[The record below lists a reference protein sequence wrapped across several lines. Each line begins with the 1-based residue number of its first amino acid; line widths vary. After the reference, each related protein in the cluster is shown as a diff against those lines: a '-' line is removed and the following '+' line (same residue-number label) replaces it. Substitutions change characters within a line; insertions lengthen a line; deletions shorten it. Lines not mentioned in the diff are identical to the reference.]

1 MLKKIWTHYFI
12 PQERNNHRA
21 TILKPNFL
29 LFFLILYIL
38 NQSVIK
44 TLIMVKPG
52 ILGYSSEITYQKVL
66 EQTNNE
72 RKKAGLSALQY
83 NSTLSLSAQKKAED
97 MFKNDYWA
105 HTSPQG
111 KTPWAFFATAGYKY
125 SVAGENLA
133 KDFYNTDSL
142 MKAWMNSP
150 THKAN
155 IVHTKYKEIGIAV
168 VNGTLGG
175 IKTTLVVQHFGTP
188 LVAVQPAPKNTA
200 KQLGAA
206 VEPEI
211 INEPI
216 NEPVLGAVPQVVP
229 PVDAVIGESY
239 ISNSKILI
247 SPLSL
252 SKILSSIIFILL
264 VIVLFID
271 GFVTIKNNTHR
282 LTGSTAGH
290 IGFLIFIFLLM
301 LYNQQGSIF

>member
-1 MLKKIWTHYFI
+1 VLKKIWTHYFI

-72 RKKAGLSALQY
+72 RKKAGLEALEY
-83 NSTLSLSAQKKAED
+83 NPTLSLSAQKKAED

-111 KTPWAFFATAGYKY
+111 KTPWTFFEAAGYRY

-155 IVHTKYKEIGIAV
+155 IVNFKYKEIGIAV

-175 IKTTLVVQHFGTP
+175 IKTTLIVQHFGTP
-188 LVAVQPAPKNTA
+188 LVAVQKAPQNTPQNTA
-200 KQLGAA
+200 KQLGVA

-211 INEPI
+211 V
-216 NEPVLGAVPQVVP
+216 NEPVLAAVVP
-229 PVDAVIGESY
+229 PADAVIE
-239 ISNSKILI
+239 NNNKLI
-247 SPLSL
+247 SPLAL
-252 SKILSSIIFILL
+252 SKIFSSIIFILL

-271 GFVTIKNNTHR
+271 GFITIKKNTHR